1 MLCFKPIAPL
11 GHLCFVLNPSLRS
24 GIPEWDYWR
33 DPGSRPA
40 ENAARRENFGSKTTM
55 PTPICFLNPRELKT
69 GMLNPKAFR
78 NVFIRDDLKNK
89 CPFRK
94 GTGAQ
99 RFAVTPEG
107 FEPPTNRTGICH
119 SIQLNYGAV
128 NSGTKIVTDSGFQEA
143 NTINSRKQSLLAVTN
158 D

>member
-1 MLCFKPIAPL
+1 MLHQNA
-11 GHLCFVLNPSLRS
+11 SLH
-24 GIPEWDYWR
+24 
-33 DPGSRPA
+33 
-40 ENAARRENFGSKTTM
+40 
-55 PTPICFLNPRELKT
+55 
-69 GMLNPKAFR
+69 
-78 NVFIRDDLKNK
+78 VFIRDDLKNK

-128 NSGTKIVTDSGFQEA
+128 NSGTKIATDSGFQGL
-143 NTINSRKQSLLAVTN
+143 NTINSRKLSLLAVTN